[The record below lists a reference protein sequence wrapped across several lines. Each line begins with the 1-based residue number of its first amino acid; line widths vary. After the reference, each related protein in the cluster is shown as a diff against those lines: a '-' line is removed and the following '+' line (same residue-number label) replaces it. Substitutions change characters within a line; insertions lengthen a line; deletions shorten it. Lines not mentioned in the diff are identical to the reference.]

1 MPELSADFKP
11 DRLINRFREATGQTH
26 RKVPDRL
33 FILQDA
39 IETIQK
45 EIDAELVKPQP
56 DKVMIRQMQ
65 AKKIERLRELED
77 LRRKVFQ

>member
-1 MPELSADFKP
+1 MHEDFKP
-11 DRLINRFREATGQTH
+11 DRLINRFKEAVGQPH

-39 IETIQK
+39 IATIQT
-45 EIDAELVKPQP
+45 ELDAELARPQP

-65 AKKIERLRELED
+65 AKKIERMRELED